1 MKWYKQFDLVWI
13 PVTDFKRSLDF
24 YRDKLELEPVSID
37 EELRWAEFRL
47 SPGAKLAISAV
58 KAINADPIGAVVLEV
73 ESLEKAE
80 LWLRG
85 KGIKLLDKDTI
96 GNQIRLG
103 TFRDPDGNMIQIVE
117 LLQRSGKT

>member
-24 YRDKLELEPVSID
+24 YREKLELEPVAID
-37 EELRWAEFRL
+37 EKLRWAEFQL

-58 KAINADPIGAVVLEV
+58 KAINAEPIGAVVLEV

-85 KGIKLLDKDTI
+85 KGIKLQDKDTI
-96 GNQIRLG
+96 GNQLRLG
-103 TFRDPDGNMIQIVE
+103 TFRDPDGNMIQLVE
-117 LLQRSGKT
+117 PLQRNTKT